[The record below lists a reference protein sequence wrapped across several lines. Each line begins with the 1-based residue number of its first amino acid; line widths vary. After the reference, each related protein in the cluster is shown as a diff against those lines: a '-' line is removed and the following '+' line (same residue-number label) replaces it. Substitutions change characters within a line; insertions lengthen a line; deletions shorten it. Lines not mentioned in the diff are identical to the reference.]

1 MKTKVCT
8 LCNKNKKLEEYYL
21 DKRMLCGRTSG
32 CKECLSHKSKIYK
45 RKKHNFQPRTQNKK
59 HIKSYYERNRDK
71 ILIQQ
76 KIYGAS
82 YRKTEQYKKNR
93 KKYIKKYQQKQRLDP
108 SYVIRDNLSRRIRSA
123 IKHNYKNQS
132 TLDLLGC
139 SIEQLKLHLEQQ
151 FKTGMSWDNYGMY
164 GWHIDHIKPCSSF
177 DLTNPV
183 EQKNCFHYTN
193 LQPLWAKENL
203 SKGNKSSVS
212 IL

>member
-1 MKTKVCT
+1 MEIKVCT
-8 LCNKNKKLEEYYL
+8 LCKQSKKLEEYYL
-21 DKRMLCGRTSG
+21 DSRMSFGRTSG
-32 CKECLSHKSKIYK
+32 CKECLSHKSKIHK
-45 RKKHNFQPRTQNKK
+45 RKKHNFQPRPKNKK
-59 HIKSYYERNRDK
+59 YTKSYYERNRDK

-76 KIYGAS
+76 KIYGMN
-82 YRKTEQYKKNR
+82 YRKTEQYKKHR
-93 KKYIKKYQQKQRLDP
+93 KKYIKQYQKKQRLDQ

-123 IKHNYKNQS
+123 IKNGYKNQN

-177 DLTNPV
+177 DLTNPA
-183 EQKNCFHYTN
+183 EQKICFHYTN